1 MRPELFTLPFVH
13 LSIKSYGFMMVVG
26 FGLGVLLARH
36 LCRRI
41 GEDADRVTN
50 FAIYALLAG
59 VIGARGMHVL
69 HNWSH
74 FRDHPGE
81 VFAIWSGGLEFLG
94 GVIAALV
101 VLLVQWRRGKL
112 NAANALDILAPAL
125 MLGLA
130 FGRVGCLLNGCCFGV
145 PSDLPWAIRF
155 PAVNSHAC
163 AAIGCERGGCQFPG
177 SQEPGDQ
184 SPGNKQTSYYQY
196 SYPYEYQLFGDPDH
210 DRVGPLIELPVAY
223 YGYTDGAGHWF
234 DVQDGQQ
241 PVLGYFYALKPVTM
255 LSEAQLADLKAN
267 RYPMHPIHPA
277 QIYSSLN
284 ALLLC
289 VILSILFRYRKRP
302 GEVFCLM
309 LILYGLTRLLLEMLR
324 IEPVFFAGLTI
335 SQNLGIAAMVAG
347 AVAFFVIRLRGRVI
361 PAGQKGN

>member
-1 MRPELFTLPFVH
+1 MRPELFTLPFVY

-26 FGLGVLLARH
+26 FGLAVLLARH
-36 LCRRI
+36 FCRRV
-41 GEDADRVTN
+41 GENADQVTN

-59 VIGARGMHVL
+59 VIGARGMHVV

-74 FRDHPGE
+74 FRANPGE

-101 VLLVQWRRGKL
+101 VLLVQWRRGKV
-112 NAANALDILAPAL
+112 NAANTLDILAPAL

-130 FGRVGCLLNGCCFGV
+130 FGRVGCLLNGCCFGI

-155 PAVNSHAC
+155 PAVNSHARP
-163 AAIGCERGGCQFPG
+163 AIGCDRGGCQFPG
-177 SQEPGDQ
+177 RGEPG
-184 SPGNKQTSYYQY
+184 NEETSYYQY
-196 SYPYEYQLFGDPDH
+196 SYPYEYQLLGDPDRG
-210 DRVGPLIELPVAY
+210 RVDPLVELPADY
-223 YGYTDGAGHWF
+223 YGYTDGMGHWIEA
-234 DVQDGQQ
+234 QGGCG
-241 PVLGYFYALKPVTM
+241 PAPGYFYALRPAEV
-255 LSEAQLADLKAN
+255 LSDVQLTDLKAN

-277 QIYSSLN
+277 QVYSTLN

-289 VILSILFRYRKRP
+289 VLLSVLFRYRKRP

-309 LILYGLTRLLLEMLR
+309 LILYGLTRLLLEMLG

-335 SQNLGIAAMVAG
+335 SQSLSIAAMVAG
-347 AVAFFVIRLRGRVI
+347 VVALLVIRSRGRHT
-361 PAGQKGN
+361 PDRAKR